1 MLRYPVKINFI
12 FSNNLLEPNISLT
25 EAFSTRIYLLYSD
38 YSEFLH
44 TWKPNTHLENGK
56 MALT

>member
-25 EAFSTRIYLLYSD
+25 EAFSTLIYLLYSD

-44 TWKPNTHLENGK
+44 T
-56 MALT
+56 

>member
-44 TWKPNTHLENGK
+44 T
-56 MALT
+56 